1 MQAKTEPAAT
11 RPAVLLAMLLVVY
24 SFNFLDRQILGI
36 LAQPVKADLGFTDT
50 QMGALGGLAFAIF
63 YSTLAIPLGL
73 LADRTSRSG
82 VIAASLAVWSG
93 FTALCGMAGN
103 FTQMFL
109 FRLGVGVGEAGG
121 VAPSYAL
128 IADRFPPHQRG
139 RAIAVY
145 SLGIPLGSAAGALFG
160 AAIAEAV
167 NWRTAF
173 IVLGVAGLL
182 FTLPFRLLV
191 KEPVRSSTLATPPA
205 MEVFRDL
212 ASKPVFWL
220 MSFGAAMGSIC
231 GYGLAF
237 WIPALLQRSQHLSM
251 MQTGQFLG
259 VQVLTAGTIG
269 ILAGGWLAD
278 RLGKKDSA
286 NHVRLPAMSYLLGIP
301 CLAAGFMADSPV
313 AAFFWLLLPSAL
325 TYFWV
330 SPVVT
335 AVQHL
340 VAPNARATASA
351 CFLLINNG
359 IGLGFGALI
368 IGKLSDHLTPTLG
381 DAALRTAMV
390 WSLGCYV
397 LAAGLMLL
405 AGKRLRAAWRD

>member
-36 LAQPVKADLGFTDT
+36 LAQPVKADLGLSDT
-50 QMGALGGLAFAIF
+50 QMGALGGLSFALF

-278 RLGKKDSA
+278 RLGKKDRA